1 MVKLPELLAPAGDL
15 ASFHAALDAG
25 ADAIYL
31 GVGPFNMRRTLD
43 GRIELNQIPALVAE
57 AHTRNVCVY
66 VTLNTLVYQEEL
78 AKLDDIL
85 HRLKDAQVDAVIA
98 ADWAVILKA
107 RAQGLCVHVS
117 TQMSAANVDTVR
129 FLATQGAERVVL
141 ARECTLE
148 EIATITRETGMP
160 IEVFAHGAQ
169 CVATSGRCFL
179 SQMAYGCSA
188 SRGQCLQ
195 PCRRRYHIREVN
207 DGDGATAEFE
217 VGTNFILSAKDL
229 CTLPILPEIVAAG
242 VASLKIEGRARNPEY
257 VANVIRAYR
266 KALDAI
272 AQEAYTPE
280 VLAECLQLV
289 EAVYHRPFAQGMLLG
304 RPGRDQFTGDDA
316 NYATEKKIYLGIVRN
331 YYAKPAVAEVL
342 VHDGILRPGERLA
355 IHGPATGVLDF
366 TVGTL
371 RQDDATPTEVSR
383 GAWATFVTPAR
394 VRPGDKVYRVIPAT
408 PTPLR

>member
-1 MVKLPELLAPAGDL
+1 MTKLPELLAPAGDL
-15 ASFHAALDAG
+15 ASFHAAIKAG

-57 AHTRNVCVY
+57 AHQHDVRVY
-66 VTLNTLVYQEEL
+66 VTLNTLVYQGEL
-78 AKLDDIL
+78 AKLDTIL
-85 HRLKDAQVDAVIA
+85 TQLKSAQVDAVIA

-107 RAQGLCVHVS
+107 RALGICVHVS
-117 TQMSAANVDTVR
+117 TQMSAANAETVR

-148 EIATITRETGMP
+148 EIASITKETGMP

-169 CVATSGRCFL
+169 CVALSGRCFL

-195 PCRRRYHIREVN
+195 PCRRRYHIKEVN
-207 DGDGATAEFE
+207 DGEGATAEFE

-229 CTLPILPEIVAAG
+229 CTLPILPELVAAG

-266 KALDAI
+266 MALDAI
-272 AQEAYTPE
+272 AQDAYTPE
-280 VLAECLQLV
+280 LLAECMRLV

-304 RPGRDQFTGDDA
+304 RPGRDQFTGNDA
-316 NYATEKKIYLGIVRN
+316 NYATEKKIYLGVVRN
-331 YYAKPAVAEVL
+331 YYAKPSVAEVL
-342 VHDGILRPGERLA
+342 IHDGTLHAGDRIA

-366 TVGTL
+366 TVDTL
-371 RQDDATPTEVSR
+371 RHDDQTPTEVSR
-383 GAWATFVTPAR
+383 GDWVTFVTPDR
-394 VRPGDKVYRVIPAT
+394 IRPGDKVYRIIPAT